1 MTAEYGLATR
11 DYTGIE
17 GHISFYNSTMLLL
30 LLLLLLLLDEDEDLD
45 KFGQALDSGQDL
57 SAVDTSSK
65 TDSKS
70 ASDQVQW
77 EFKWENATAA
87 ALYGPFGTQQMA
99 EWKEQG

>member
-1 MTAEYGLATR
+1 MKRVSNCLFVASYINRKLNCR
-11 DYTGIE
+11 
-17 GHISFYNSTMLLL
+17 SVSKFLVKM
-30 LLLLLLLLDEDEDLD
+30 LLLLLDEDEDLD

-99 EWKEQG
+99 DWKEQG